1 MPPKPPARLRDG
13 RALITLGTFGPAAG
27 IAAAAV
33 LLVGAAPAGA
43 AASSVS
49 AGRQPGCGDP
59 NADEFPIE
67 TRIHGGP
74 DTYASGG
81 GYGIW
86 FLDLTNTTSEPCRA
100 VHPVLVLTDQDR
112 KLAADQIRLEFSERT
127 KRADSDAEYRVT
139 WETTDRDEQIGV
151 FGGGEEDEDFPGFT
165 VPAGRTVTVQVRMA
179 FTSDTEPGKVTVNA
193 AVVHRHKGGDGRDG
207 EWVGES
213 GGYPF
218 VIVDGDVDGDGE
230 ADVGED
236 VDVDVDEGGDVDVD
250 AGSDSGTDDD
260 REAGTDTDTGT
271 RTAPG
276 TGTDT
281 DTAPGTGTRTAPDPD
296 PGTGT
301 GTAPRDVAGNPL
313 PELARTGQDP
323 VLPLGFVTGVLII
336 GGAAVVTRAE
346 RTRREQD

>member
-1 MPPKPPARLRDG
+1 MPKPTARLRDG
-13 RALITLGTFGPAAG
+13 RALVTLGTLGPAAG

-43 AASSVS
+43 AEVTVAA
-49 AGRQPGCGDP
+49 AGPQPGCGDP

-81 GYGIW
+81 GYGTW

-112 KLAADQIRLEFSERT
+112 KLASDQIQLEFSERT
-127 KRADSDAEYRVT
+127 QRADPAAQYRVT

-151 FGGGEEDEDFPGFT
+151 FGGGEKDEDFPGFT

-179 FTSDTEPGKVTVNA
+179 FTSDTEPGKVTASA
-193 AVVHRHKGGDGRDG
+193 AVVHRNKGRGGDDG

-218 VIVDGDVDGDGE
+218 VIVGGGGSGEGD
-230 ADVGED
+230 ADVGGESD
-236 VDVDVDEGGDVDVD
+236 TAEAGGDRRTDTEAD
-250 AGSDSGTDDD
+250 PRADPRSDT
-260 REAGTDTDTGT
+260 EAGD
-271 RTAPG
+271 
-276 TGTDT
+276 
-281 DTAPGTGTRTAPDPD
+281 D

-301 GTAPRDVAGNPL
+301 TRRDAAGNPL

-323 VLPLGFVTGVLII
+323 LPPLGIASGLLVI
-336 GGAAVVTRAE
+336 GGAATVARAG
-346 RTRREQD
+346 RVRREQG

>member
-13 RALITLGTFGPAAG
+13 RALITLGTLGPAAG

-33 LLVGAAPAGA
+33 LLVGAVPAGA

-49 AGRQPGCGDP
+49 ADRQPGCGDP
-59 NADEFPIE
+59 NSDEFPIE

-86 FLDLTNTTSEPCRA
+86 FLDLTNNTSEPCRA
-100 VHPVLVLTDQDR
+100 VHPVLVLTDQGR
-112 KLAADQIRLEFSERT
+112 KLAADQIQLEFSERT
-127 KRADSDAEYRVT
+127 KRAGPDVEYRVS

-151 FGGGEEDEDFPGFT
+151 FGGGGEDEDFPGFT

-179 FTSDTEPGKVTVNA
+179 FTSDTEPGKVTLNA
-193 AVVHRHKGGDGRDG
+193 AVVHRHKGSGSGSGDG
-207 EWVGES
+207 EWIGES

-218 VIVDGDVDGDGE
+218 VIVDGDPDVHTDSDPGDP
-230 ADVGED
+230 DVHTD
-236 VDVDVDEGGDVDVD
+236 SDPGDPD
-250 AGSDSGTDDD
+250 TDPGDP
-260 REAGTDTDTGT
+260 DTGT
-271 RTAPG
+271 T
-276 TGTDT
+276 T
-281 DTAPGTGTRTAPDPD
+281 
-296 PGTGT
+296 
-301 GTAPRDVAGNPL
+301 PRDAAGNPL

-323 VLPLGFVTGVLII
+323 VLPLGFATGALII

-346 RTRREQD
+346 RARREQG

>member
-13 RALITLGTFGPAAG
+13 RALITLGTLGPAAG

-43 AASSVS
+43 AVSSVS

-59 NADEFPIE
+59 NSDEFPIE

-81 GYGIW
+81 GYGTW

-112 KLAADQIRLEFSERT
+112 KLAADQIQLEFSERDQ
-127 KRADSDAEYRVT
+127 RADPDAEYRVT

-151 FGGGEEDEDFPGFT
+151 FGGGEGDEDFPGFT

-179 FTSDTEPGKVTVNA
+179 FTSDTEPGKVTLNA
-193 AVVHRHKGGDGRDG
+193 AVVHRSKDGGKGGGDG

-218 VIVDGDVDGDGE
+218 VIVDGATADADADTDADAEVE
-230 ADVGED
+230 AE
-236 VDVDVDEGGDVDVD
+236 GDVDT
-250 AGSDSGTDDD
+250 GS
-260 REAGTDTDTGT
+260 EPDT
-271 RTAPG
+271 
-276 TGTDT
+276 
-281 DTAPGTGTRTAPDPD
+281 
-296 PGTGT
+296 GTGT
-301 GTAPRDVAGNPL
+301 GTDAAGNPL

-323 VLPLGFVTGVLII
+323 VVPLGFATGVLVI
-336 GGAAVVTRAE
+336 GGAVVVTRAE
-346 RTRREQD
+346 RARRART